1 LVSFAIGD
9 DASDGPPPHRASVVR
24 RLAALAPFSE
34 VHQCELVQ
42 AGRLVRA
49 ADAAPEER
57 LAAAGA
63 YVQVFFAETVEHF
76 RREEEELFP
85 LYVLYA
91 GSTPTLERVLAEH
104 MQLHGLVRALRTHV
118 AAGEAASDELR
129 ALGSL
134 LSEHV
139 RMEEREL
146 FDEIQRVVPAAW
158 LERLAGTFPRG
169 L

>member
-1 LVSFAIGD
+1 MVSLAIGD
-9 DASDGPPPHRASVVR
+9 DASDGPPPHRAPVVR

-34 VHQCELVQ
+34 VHQHELVH
-42 AGRLVRA
+42 ARRLVRA

-57 LAAAGA
+57 LAAADA
-63 YVQVFFAETVEHF
+63 YVQTFFAQTVEHF

-85 LYVLYA
+85 LYALHA

-118 AAGEAASDELR
+118 AAGEATPNELR

-134 LSEHV
+134 LSDHV
-139 RMEEREL
+139 RIEEREL
-146 FDEIQRVVPAAW
+146 FDEIQRVVPAAE
-158 LERLAGTFPRG
+158 LERLAGTSPRR

>member
-1 LVSFAIGD
+1 MVSLAIGD
-9 DASDGPPPHRASVVR
+9 DVSDGPPPQRAPVVR

-34 VHQCELVQ
+34 VHQQELVH
-42 AGRLVRA
+42 ARRLVRA
-49 ADAAPEER
+49 TDAAPEER

-63 YVQVFFAETVEHF
+63 YVQTFFAQTVEHF

-85 LYVLYA
+85 LYALHA

-104 MQLHGLVRALRTHV
+104 MQLQGLVRALRTHL
-118 AAGEAASDELR
+118 AAGEAAPDELR
-129 ALGSL
+129 ALGRL

-139 RMEEREL
+139 RIEEREL
-146 FDEIQRVVPAAW
+146 FAEIQRVVPAAE
-158 LERLAGTFPRG
+158 LERLAVSSRRR